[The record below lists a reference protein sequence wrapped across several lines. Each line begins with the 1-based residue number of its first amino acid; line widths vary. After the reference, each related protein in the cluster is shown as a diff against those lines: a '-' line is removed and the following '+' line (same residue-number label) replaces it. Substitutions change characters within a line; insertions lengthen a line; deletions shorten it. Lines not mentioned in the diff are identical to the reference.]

1 MSRAARGIRL
11 GPERRSGRVT
21 HNMRLVRARL
31 IVAAVLVG
39 VILVSGVADASLP
52 PPGFGRSVDIG
63 LVSGTVIV
71 TPPGGHS
78 FVLGTNDRNV
88 PLGSLIDTTHGR
100 VDLRAAPPPSR
111 ASDGATAARVEDAQF
126 YDGAFRVT
134 QSARSPV
141 AQIRL
146 AGGNTA
152 ACTAHAADRDAL
164 LPRRTPPHK
173 VVRLLWASGSGTFRT
188 VGHYSA
194 ATVLGTRWLTEDF
207 CDGTLV
213 RVAKGVVV
221 VEDLATHA
229 TVTVRAGHSVFTPA
243 VAAARR

>member
-1 MSRAARGIRL
+1 
-11 GPERRSGRVT
+11 
-21 HNMRLVRARL
+21 VRARL
-31 IVAAVLVG
+31 IAGAVLVG
-39 VILVSGVADASLP
+39 VILVGVILVAGVADASLP

-63 LVSGTVIV
+63 LVSGAVIV

-100 VDLRAAPPPSR
+100 VDLRAAPPPPPSR
-111 ASDGATAARVEDAQF
+111 AGDRGAATRVEDAQF

-152 ACTAHAADRDAL
+152 PCTAHAADRDGA
-164 LPRRTPPHK
+164 RRPPPHK

-213 RVAKGVVV
+213 RVAKGMVV

-243 VAAARR
+243 AAAARP

>member
-1 MSRAARGIRL
+1 
-11 GPERRSGRVT
+11 
-21 HNMRLVRARL
+21 VRARL
-31 IVAAVLVG
+31 VAGAVLVG
-39 VILVSGVADASLP
+39 VILVAGVADASLP

-63 LVSGTVIV
+63 LVSGAVIV
-71 TPPGGHS
+71 TPPGEHS

-111 ASDGATAARVEDAQF
+111 EGAGAGASAARVEDAQF
-126 YDGAFRVT
+126 YDGSFRVT
-134 QSARSPV
+134 QSASSPV

-146 AGGNTA
+146 AGGNA
-152 ACTAHAADRDAL
+152 KACPATHAAERDGL
-164 LPRRTPPHK
+164 SPRRSPPHK

-188 VGHYSA
+188 VGRYSA
-194 ATVLGTRWLTEDF
+194 ATVLGTKWLTEDF

-221 VEDLATHA
+221 VEDLATHT
-229 TVTVRAGHSVFTPA
+229 TVTVRAGHSVFTRA
-243 VAAARR
+243 GAAARP

>member
-1 MSRAARGIRL
+1 MRAG
-11 GPERRSGRVT
+11 
-21 HNMRLVRARL
+21 L
-31 IVAAVLVG
+31 IAGVVLAGAIFVA
-39 VILVSGVADASLP
+39 GVADASLP

-71 TPPGGHS
+71 TPTGGHS

-111 ASDGATAARVEDAQF
+111 AGDRAGDRAVAARVEDAQF

-134 QSARSPV
+134 QSAGSPV

-152 ACTAHAADRDAL
+152 PCTAHAADRDAL
-164 LPRRTPPHK
+164 VSRRRPPHK
-173 VVRLLWASGSGTFRT
+173 AVRLLWASGSGTFRT

-229 TVTVRAGHSVFTPA
+229 TVTLRAGHSVFTPA
-243 VAAARR
+243 AAAARR

>member
-1 MSRAARGIRL
+1 M
-11 GPERRSGRVT
+11 
-21 HNMRLVRARL
+21 RARL
-31 IVAAVLVG
+31 IAGAVLAG

-63 LVSGTVIV
+63 LVSGTVVV
-71 TPPGGHS
+71 TPPGRHS
-78 FVLGTNDRNV
+78 FVLGTQDHNV
-88 PLGSLIDTTHGR
+88 PVGSLIDTTHGR

-111 ASDGATAARVEDAQF
+111 AGAGASAARVEDAQF
-126 YDGAFRVT
+126 YDGSFRVT
-134 QSARSPV
+134 QSASSPV

-146 AGGNTA
+146 AGGNAKACPA
-152 ACTAHAADRDAL
+152 ARAAGRDGLA
-164 LPRRTPPHK
+164 PRRTPPHK
-173 VVRLLWASGSGTFRT
+173 AVRLLWASGSGTFRT

-194 ATVLGTRWLTEDF
+194 ATVLGTQWLTEDF

-213 RVAKGVVV
+213 RVTKGVVV

-243 VAAARR
+243 AAAARP

>member
-1 MSRAARGIRL
+1 
-11 GPERRSGRVT
+11 
-21 HNMRLVRARL
+21 VRARL
-31 IVAAVLVG
+31 VAGAVLVG
-39 VILVSGVADASLP
+39 VILVAGVADASLP

-63 LVSGTVIV
+63 LVSGAVIV

-78 FVLGTNDRNV
+78 FVLGSGDRNV

-111 ASDGATAARVEDAQF
+111 AADRAADRAATARVEDAQF

-152 ACTAHAADRDAL
+152 PCTAHAADRDAA
-164 LPRRTPPHK
+164 RRTPPHK

-213 RVAKGVVV
+213 LVAKGVVV

-243 VAAARR
+243 AAAARP

>member
-1 MSRAARGIRL
+1 MRAG
-11 GPERRSGRVT
+11 
-21 HNMRLVRARL
+21 L
-31 IVAAVLVG
+31 IAGAVLAGAIFVA
-39 VILVSGVADASLP
+39 GVADASLP

-71 TPPGGHS
+71 TPTGGHS
-78 FVLGTNDRNV
+78 FVLGTNDRNI

-111 ASDGATAARVEDAQF
+111 AGDRATAARVEDAQF
-126 YDGAFRVT
+126 YDGLFRVT
-134 QSARSPV
+134 QSASSPV

-152 ACTAHAADRDAL
+152 ACTAHAADRDAA
-164 LPRRTPPHK
+164 RRTPPHK

-188 VGHYSA
+188 VGRYSA
-194 ATVLGTRWLTEDF
+194 ATVLGTQWLTEDF

-229 TVTVRAGHSVFTPA
+229 TVTVRAGHSAFTPA
-243 VAAARR
+243 AAAAQP

>member
-1 MSRAARGIRL
+1 
-11 GPERRSGRVT
+11 
-21 HNMRLVRARL
+21 VRARL
-31 IVAAVLVG
+31 IAGAVLVG
-39 VILVSGVADASLP
+39 VVFATGVADASLS

-88 PLGSLIDTTHGR
+88 PVGSLIDTTHGR
-100 VDLRAAPPPSR
+100 VDLRAAPPPSP
-111 ASDGATAARVEDAQF
+111 AGDGVPAKAVRVEDAQF

-134 QSARSPV
+134 QSANSPV

-146 AGGNTA
+146 AGGMTST
-152 ACTAHAADRDAL
+152 CTTPRASQRHSLA
-164 LPRRTPPHK
+164 PRRGTPHK

-188 VGHYSA
+188 VGRYSA
-194 ATVLGTRWLTEDF
+194 ATVLGTQWLTEDF

-213 RVAKGVVV
+213 RVTKGVVV

-229 TVTVRAGHSVFTPA
+229 TVTVRAGHSVFTRAP
-243 VAAARR
+243 AAARP

>member
-1 MSRAARGIRL
+1 
-11 GPERRSGRVT
+11 
-21 HNMRLVRARL
+21 VRARL
-31 IVAAVLVG
+31 IAGAVLVG
-39 VILVSGVADASLP
+39 VILVAGVADASLP

-71 TPPGGHS
+71 TPPGGQS
-78 FVLGTNDRNV
+78 FVLGSGDRNV

-100 VDLRAAPPPSR
+100 VDLRAAPPPFR
-111 ASDGATAARVEDAQF
+111 ARAGASAARVEDAQF
-126 YDGAFRVT
+126 YDGSFRVT
-134 QSARSPV
+134 QSASSPV

-146 AGGNTA
+146 AGGNA
-152 ACTAHAADRDAL
+152 KACPATHAAERDGL
-164 LPRRTPPHK
+164 SPRRSPPHK

-213 RVAKGVVV
+213 LVAKGVVV
-221 VEDLATHA
+221 VENLATHA

-243 VAAARR
+243 AAAAQR